1 MQPTTPTSD
10 KDAAYRLIRR
20 RVRSRHARIAMA
32 LGIFAL
38 TACADDAGP
47 THKAR
52 SEKPAITDMA
62 ELTGQGFIISRIDG
76 LPPEETKAL
85 TELLW
90 QEAANRHLPIHAKD
104 GPAFHIHGAVGAG
117 PNAMGIYV
125 VTIIDVS
132 DAKGTRL
139 YRFTNEAVL
148 PETAA
153 WSATDPWAS
162 ITKDDLR
169 LIAQNAAGKLAK
181 WYEARQRRSAPM
193 LASTAPATPDADLI
207 TGSIDPAADMPGAPL
222 DAPPLDA
229 QMNLKNATPF
239 TVEVSPAP
247 GDGDRALAAALEE
260 ALTKRLQPDAI
271 AAPLR
276 LTGEVT
282 TASRSDG
289 RTDVSISWRVTTL
302 QGQLLGTIT
311 QTNAMN
317 PDRIAGR
324 WGNVATDAAE
334 SAADGLV
341 ALMSPASSRS

>member
-10 KDAAYRLIRR
+10 KDAAYRLIQR
-20 RVRSRHARIAMA
+20 RVRARHARIAMA

-38 TACADDAGP
+38 AACADDAGP
-47 THKAR
+47 AQKAR

-62 ELTGQGFIISRIDG
+62 ELTGQGFIISKIDG
-76 LPPEETKAL
+76 LPPEETRTL
-85 TELLW
+85 TDYLAE
-90 QEAANRHLPIHAKD
+90 EAANRHLPL
-104 GPAFHIHGAVGAG
+104 PAQAGAAFQIHGAVGAG

-132 DAKGTRL
+132 DAKGNRL
-139 YRFTNEAVL
+139 YRFMNEAVL

-153 WSATDPWAS
+153 WSATDPWAA
-162 ITKDDLR
+162 ITRDDLR

-181 WYEARQRRSAPM
+181 WYETRRRSAAPM
-193 LASTAPATPDADLI
+193 LASGPVPPATQPDAELI
-207 TGSIDPAADMPGAPL
+207 TGSIDPAADEPRELL
-222 DAPPLDA
+222 DAPMSIKGDA
-229 QMNLKNATPF
+229 PYTI
-239 TVEVSPAP
+239 EVSPAP
-247 GDGDRALAAALEE
+247 GDGDRALAAALAD
-260 ALTKRLQPDAI
+260 ALAKRLKPDAVS
-271 AAPLR
+271 APLR

-282 TASRSDG
+282 TASRTDG
-289 RTDVSISWRVTTL
+289 RTDVAISWRVTTL

-341 ALMSPASSRS
+341 ALMSPAPSRS

>member
-1 MQPTTPTSD
+1 MQPTPPTSD
-10 KDAAYRLIRR
+10 KDAAYRLIRQ
-20 RVRSRHARIAMA
+20 RVRARHARIAMA

-47 THKAR
+47 AQKAR
-52 SEKPAITDMA
+52 SEKPAMTDMA
-62 ELTGQGFIISRIDG
+62 ELTGQGFIISRIEG
-76 LPPEETKAL
+76 LPPEETTTL

-104 GPAFHIHGAVGAG
+104 GPAFRIHGAVGAG

-132 DAKGTRL
+132 DIKGNRL
-139 YRFTNEAVL
+139 YRFTNESVL

-181 WYEARQRRSAPM
+181 WYEARQRGATPL
-193 LASTAPATPDADLI
+193 LASATSLPASDPDADVI
-207 TGSIDPAADMPGAPL
+207 TGSIDPSADTPRAPI
-222 DAPPLDA
+222 DAPMSIRSAMPY
-229 QMNLKNATPF
+229 

-260 ALTKRLQPDAI
+260 ALARRLKPDTI
-271 AAPLR
+271 ASPLR

-289 RTDVSISWRVTTL
+289 RTDISISWRVTTL
-302 QGQLLGTIT
+302 QGELLGTIT

>member
-20 RVRSRHARIAMA
+20 RVRARHARIAMA

-38 TACADDAGP
+38 AACADDAGP
-47 THKAR
+47 AQKAR
-52 SEKPAITDMA
+52 SEEPAITDMT
-62 ELTGQGFIISRIDG
+62 ELTGQGFIISKIDG
-76 LPPEETKAL
+76 LPPEETRTL
-85 TELLW
+85 TELLT
-90 QEAANRHLPIHAKD
+90 QEAASHHLPIHTKD
-104 GPAFHIHGAVGAG
+104 GPAFQIHGAVGAG

-132 DAKGTRL
+132 DVRGNRL
-139 YRFTNEAVL
+139 YRFMNEAVL

-153 WSATDPWAS
+153 WSATDPWAA

-181 WYEARQRRSAPM
+181 WYETRARSTAPM
-193 LASTAPATPDADLI
+193 LASAAPLPATHPDADLV
-207 TGSIDPAADMPGAPL
+207 TGSINPAANETRALIDPPMSIRNAAPY
-222 DAPPLDA
+222 
-229 QMNLKNATPF
+229 TI
-239 TVEVSPAP
+239 EVSPAP
-247 GDGDRALAAALEE
+247 GDGDRALAAALEY
-260 ALTKRLQPDAI
+260 ALARRLNPDSI
-271 AAPLR
+271 ASPLR

-282 TASRSDG
+282 TASRTDG
-289 RTDVSISWRVTTL
+289 RTDVAISWRVTTL
-302 QGQLLGTIT
+302 QGLLLGTIT

-341 ALMSPASSRS
+341 ALMSPTPGRS